1 MFRRLFQ
8 FSLNG
13 NGWPA
18 PAGHPDDDGGA
29 PQPGHRRPTPVA
41 QPVKV
46 QVMGV
51 YESFEDIYRGAPAIS
66 SSRYNILTVAS
77 MLKSQHLTGMSG
89 ETRRGAIMMALEAA
103 GVEVKDILQDA
114 MLRQRALNDYE
125 ETQQKRLREFEAA
138 KTESNRQIQAEL
150 DALTTEYM
158 ARIQSNIDEMA
169 KQQDTFRNWQKTK
182 LQETASIGEAL
193 TYCSANESAIDNLSV
208 VLERSTL
215 RR

>member
-8 FSLNG
+8 FSLHG

-18 PAGHPDDDGGA
+18 PAGHPDDDSGA
-29 PQPGHRRPTPVA
+29 QQPGHRRPTPVA
-41 QPVKV
+41 QPAKV

-66 SSRYNILTVAS
+66 PSRYNILTVAS

-193 TYCSANESAIDNLSV
+193 TYCTANESAIDNLSV